1 MHHDNGIWV
10 STEDL
15 NREESF
21 LQSAEKEFSVENIA
35 ETDGNWAA
43 SRRDFLKLMGFGLGS
58 GYLGGLLRNP
68 G

>member
-21 LQSAEKEFSVENIA
+21 LQSAEKEFSVENI
-35 ETDGNWAA
+35 GRNRRQWAA
-43 SRRDFLKLMGFGLGS
+43 SRRDFLKLMGFRPGC
-58 GYLGGLLRNP
+58 GYLGGFLRNP